1 MKKSI
6 LCLMV
11 LVSLCVLCAGCGK
24 SEVDEAREKSMITA
38 DIKTAEQ
45 IGKIVKIAI
54 DNEKIE
60 NQISNE
66 YKKCSDVD
74 GLIDEYL
81 MGEDNPL
88 SLENG
93 NYYIKAENDIVKVV
107 IATSKDEAN
116 EVTEQYDGTKAG
128 IAYISE

>member
-11 LVSLCVLCAGCGK
+11 LVSLCIFCVGCGK
-24 SEVDEAREKSMITA
+24 SEVDVAREKSMITA

-45 IGKIVKIAI
+45 IVKIVKIAI
-54 DNEKIE
+54 DDEKIE
-60 NQISNE
+60 NQINNG

-74 GLIDEYL
+74 GLIGEYL
-81 MGEDNPL
+81 MGENTPL

-107 IATSKDEAN
+107 IATSEEEAN
-116 EVTEQYDGTKAG
+116 EVTEQYDGTKSG
-128 IAYISE
+128 IAYVSE

>member
-6 LCLMV
+6 LCLIAV
-11 LVSLCVLCAGCGK
+11 LSLCVLCVGCGK

-54 DNEKIE
+54 DDEKIE

-74 GLIDEYL
+74 GLIGEYL
-81 MGEDNPL
+81 MGEDKPL

-93 NYYIKAENDIVKVV
+93 SYYIKSENGVIKVV
-107 IATSKDEAN
+107 IATSEEEAN

-128 IAYISE
+128 ITYVSE